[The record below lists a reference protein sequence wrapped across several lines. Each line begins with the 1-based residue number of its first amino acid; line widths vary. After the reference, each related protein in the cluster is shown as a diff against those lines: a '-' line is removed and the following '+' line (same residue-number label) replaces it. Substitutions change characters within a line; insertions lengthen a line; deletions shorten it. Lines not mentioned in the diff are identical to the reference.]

1 MKMCNVTKN
10 GNVGILAKKEILC
23 ASIQRKYKLRNEP
36 NKHERKEL
44 QKQESSDNYWNYYK
58 QYYNR
63 KANKSLL
70 NV

>member
-44 QKQESSDNYWNYYK
+44 QKQESSDNY
-58 QYYNR
+58 
-63 KANKSLL
+63 
-70 NV
+70 

>member
-1 MKMCNVTKN
+1 MCNVTKN

-44 QKQESSDNYWNYYK
+44 QKTGVQS
-58 QYYNR
+58 Q
-63 KANKSLL
+63 LL
-70 NV
+70 KLLQTVL